1 MDTAENILVSMT
13 DITKNFPGVRALDS
27 AHLQILRGEVHVLC
41 GENGAGKSTLMK
53 LLSGAYEME
62 SGEIVFDGRKAVK
75 LTPKSAQMLG
85 IGIIYQEL
93 NLVNSLTVAENIYL
107 GREQIAY
114 GGKFPKIKWRKMH
127 EKTTELLRE
136 LNLDIDS
143 RAVVSKLGIGQQQM
157 VEIAKA
163 LSIDAKLIIMDE
175 PTAALTE
182 REIEQLFKFIKN
194 LRNRGVST
202 LYISHRLEEFEQIA
216 DRITVM
222 RDGKTVATV
231 DAKGTT
237 IPELIKLM
245 VGRELVNQFPR
256 VEHKCGDVLL
266 RVDGLTRKGAF
277 RDVSFHVNSGEILGV
292 SGLIGSGRTELMR
305 AIFGVERPNSGS
317 VFINGRRVYITSPR
331 DAIREG
337 VGFVTEDRKKEGLV
351 LCLGVDKNI
360 TLTNLF
366 SVITRFGFISPDK
379 ERAVS
384 NGYISKLNIRTPSV
398 TQIVRNLSG
407 GNQQKVVLAKWLL
420 SQSKIFIFDEPTRG
434 IDVGAK
440 VEVYNLMN
448 EIVAGGA
455 SIIMVSS
462 ELPEILGISDRIMV
476 MCRGEKMA
484 ELNPLTSS
492 QEEILYYAA
501 GGEKYLA

>member
-1 MDTAENILVSMT
+1 MDTAENVLVSMT
-13 DITKNFPGVRALDS
+13 DITKNFPGVRALDH
-27 AHLQILRGEVHVLC
+27 AYLQIVRGEVHVLC

-62 SGEIVFDGRKAVK
+62 TGKIVFDGNEVYN
-75 LTPKSAQMLG
+75 LTPKSTQMLG

-93 NLVNSLTVAENIYL
+93 NLVNSLSVAENIYL
-107 GREQIAY
+107 GREQIGY
-114 GGKFPKIKWRKMH
+114 GGKFPQINWRKVH
-127 EKTTELLRE
+127 EKTAALLRE
-136 LNLDIDS
+136 LNLEIDS
-143 RAVVSKLGIGQQQM
+143 YAVVGKLGIGQQQM

-163 LSIDAKLIIMDE
+163 LSIDARLIIMDE

-194 LRNRGVST
+194 LKKKGIST

-231 DAKGTT
+231 NAKEAT

-245 VGRELVNQFPR
+245 VGRELINQFPR
-256 VEHKCGDVLL
+256 VEHKYGDTLL
-266 RVDGLTRKGAF
+266 RVEGLTRRGAF
-277 RDVSFHVNSGEILGV
+277 SDVSFHVNSGEILGI

-305 AIFGVERPNSGS
+305 AIFGVEKPHTGS
-317 VFINGRRVYITSPR
+317 IFIRGRQVYINSPR

-337 VGFVTEDRKKEGLV
+337 IGFVTEDRKKEGLV
-351 LCLGVDKNI
+351 LCLSVEKNT
-360 TLTNLF
+360 TLTNLS
-366 SVITRFGFISPDK
+366 SVMKKFGFISPEK
-379 ERAVS
+379 ERRVS
-384 NGYISKLNIRTPSV
+384 NEYVSKLNIRTPSV
-398 TQIVRNLSG
+398 SQIVRNLSG

-448 EIVAGGA
+448 EIVAAGA